1 MSCISQMRKNQ
12 TLKQREREINEA
24 LKRLERYL
32 QTGSVKIQIGN
43 QGAIAFNGWKDRND
57 VTDVCAYRMLT
68 LSNSWALKQAVK
80 RAEMISGK
88 KVNERAIA
96 AGVHSHDNG
105 HTWSTH

>member
-1 MSCISQMRKNQ
+1 MPCPSQRGKNQ

-32 QTGSVKIQIGN
+32 QTGTVRVQIGN
-43 QGAIAFNGWKDRND
+43 QGAIVFNGWKDRD
-57 VTDVCAYRMLT
+57 DITDVCAYRMLT

-80 RAEMISGK
+80 RAEMLSGK
-88 KVNERAIA
+88 KVNEQVIA
-96 AGVHSHDNG
+96 EGVHSHDNG

>member
-1 MSCISQMRKNQ
+1 MPCTSQMRKNQ

-32 QTGSVKIQIGN
+32 QTGSVKIQISN